1 MLQCYSWTREKQF
14 SPHIFKG
21 EIMTKTAKT
30 QAFVNVTSASVSS
43 VQTVLDSIHALD
55 KCRDNLVKITG
66 KTGEIQ
72 KAYALQMNATF
83 GAEWWNAKG
92 EIKKAVKAEH
102 DKFVADFEA
111 IGKTRANI
119 DQIWSRIKDDAGR
132 VKTSAPKAQGG
143 KDIDGK
149 TIAEL
154 KTIYNRFTN
163 ASEDEAPLSYKI
175 KSQLEDILDLLGV
188 EI

>member
-1 MLQCYSWTREKQF
+1 
-14 SPHIFKG
+14 
-21 EIMTKTAKT
+21 MTATNKA
-30 QAFVNVTSASVSS
+30 QAINVTSATVSG
-43 VQTVLDSIHALD
+43 VQFVLDSIKALD
-55 KCRDNLVKITG
+55 KARDNLVKITG

-72 KAYALQMNATF
+72 KAYALQMNDTF

-102 DKFVADFEA
+102 AAFIASFEA

-119 DQIWSRIKDDAGR
+119 DQMWSRVKDDAGR
-132 VKTSAPKAQGG
+132 VKSTSAKATGG
-143 KDIDGK
+143 KDIDSK

-154 KTIYNRFTN
+154 KTIYNRFTD

-175 KSQLEDILDLLGV
+175 KSRLEEILDQLGV

>member
-1 MLQCYSWTREKQF
+1 
-14 SPHIFKG
+14 
-21 EIMTKTAKT
+21 MTKTAKNP
-30 QAFVNVTSASVSS
+30 AFVNVTNATISS
-43 VQTVLDSIHALD
+43 VQTVLDSISEVSAKRKAL
-55 KCRDNLVKITG
+55 VQITG

-83 GAEWWNAKG
+83 GAEWWDAKG

-102 DKFVADFEA
+102 DAFVADFEA

-119 DQIWSRIKDDAGR
+119 DQMWSRVKDDAGR
-132 VKTSAPKAQGG
+132 VKSAAPKAQGG
-143 KDIDGK
+143 KDVDSK

-154 KTIYNRFTN
+154 KTVYNRLADSN
-163 ASEDEAPLSYKI
+163 PDDAPLSYKI
-175 KSQLEDILDLLGV
+175 KAQLEEILDQLGV